1 MEFQKLQ
8 LAAVIS
14 NPFTIRVQRPSKEPE
29 QNWKDKMEVKAVL
42 QHYNEVNMEQY
53 DVKMMQ
59 QL

>member
-42 QHYNEVNMEQY
+42 QHYNEVNME
-53 DVKMMQ
+53 
-59 QL
+59 